1 MWRPIERTK
10 VECLGGFT
18 KRLGRVTAFEAEIW
32 GVWEELKLA
41 RGKSFPKVELWIDSD
56 IVVRVKQ
63 GINQGSAPPRLA

>member
-32 GVWEELKLA
+32 GVREELKLA
-41 RGKSFPKVELWIDSD
+41 RGKGFPEVELWIDSD
-56 IVVRVKQ
+56 TVLSK
-63 GINQGSAPPRLA
+63 A